1 MPGKV
6 FLVGAGPGDPELL
19 TLKALKVLRNADVV
33 LHDDLVSAE
42 ILKLVPAT
50 AKIQNIGKRCGRK
63 GITQQEINAL
73 LVNYALLD
81 LQVVRLKGGDPLV
94 FGRAGEEMEAL
105 RSARIEFEI
114 VPGITAAFGA
124 AAAAQIPLT
133 HRDASSALVLI
144 TNHQANHPS
153 THNKSEWP
161 TSLPSNATIVVYMPG
176 YGYEATAQKLIKSGL
191 DAATPCAII
200 SHATGEDQQVFQT
213 NIQDLAN
220 APHLPA
226 PTLLVVGEV
235 ARFASDSALV
245 QFSLLVPVSVEPE
258 FRFENLQN
266 QESSE

>member
-153 THNKSEWP
+153 THNKSDWP
-161 TSLPSNATIVVYMPG
+161 TSLPC
-176 YGYEATAQKLIKSGL
+176 KCHHSGL
-191 DAATPCAII
+191 HAGLWIRGDRAKVNSVWTGRRYAVRDYFPRHRRRPAGISDQYSGFSKCAASSR
-200 SHATGEDQQVFQT
+200 SH
-213 NIQDLAN
+213 LAS
-220 APHLPA
+220 
-226 PTLLVVGEV
+226 G
-235 ARFASDSALV
+235 RGSSAFC
-245 QFSLLVPVSVEPE
+245 Q
-258 FRFENLQN
+258 
-266 QESSE
+266 